1 LEEKI
6 MSRKSIFLALS
17 LLALAALALAACTPT
32 EVVKTVVVTQEVV
45 TEGET
50 VIQEVVVTATPEPEV
65 PTEAAPRTLVLCLGQ
80 EADTLYQYKSS
91 MLASSHVVQAI
102 YDGPIENATFG
113 YQPVILEKLP
123 SLADGDAVIQT
134 VAVAEGDT
142 VNDNDGNPAT
152 LTAKTADAPGTMVR
166 PAGCRST
173 DCAVEYD
180 GSNVT
185 EMDQMV
191 VTFKYLEG
199 LLWSDGTPLTA
210 ADSVYSF
217 ELALDPD
224 TPKATRTVEL
234 ATASYTAPDDVT
246 NVWTGI
252 PGYMDATYFINMWAP
267 LPKHIMGQYTA
278 AQIAEEFDAQ
288 KMWLG
293 WGPYVLD
300 EWIPGQ
306 QFTLHKNPNY
316 FRASEGLPK
325 FDNLVFRIVGEDGN
339 AAIAA
344 LLAGDCDV
352 IDQTTSLEGQSPLL
366 LDLQAAGQLVPTFV
380 TGTVWE
386 HVDFNEMPNPDIV
399 NKGSFAGWDQD
410 GDGFGPFGDA
420 RLRQALAMCMDRQAV
435 VDTALYGQS
444 IVPTV
449 YIPPNHP
456 MFYAD
461 AKVWPYDVAAA
472 TALLD
477 EIGWVDDDGD
487 PATPRVATGVTGV
500 PDGTKLSFLYQT
512 TTATLRTQ
520 VTQLIAQNLADCGVD
535 AQINQMPSSEWFA
548 TEGVLYTRQFDMGE
562 FAWLTGVEPSCD
574 LYQTSQIP
582 SEENGWAGQNYDGF
596 SNAEYDTVCAAA
608 KQSLPG
614 EEAYNINHAEAQ
626 RIFAEQL
633 PVVPLYLRIK
643 LAATRPD
650 MCGFLMDPTVN
661 SEFWNLENFDYGE
674 GCSQ

>member
-1 LEEKI
+1 

-17 LLALAALALAACTPT
+17 LVALVALALAACTPT
-32 EVVKTVVVTQEVV
+32 EVVKTVIVTQEVQV
-45 TEGET
+45 AGTP
-50 VIQEVVVTATPEPEV
+50 VIQEVVVTATPAPVV

-80 EADTLYQYKSS
+80 EPDSMYQYKST
-91 MLASSHVVQAI
+91 MAASLNVVNAF
-102 YDGPIENATFG
+102 YDGPYESNNFA
-113 YQPVILEKLP
+113 YQPVIFDKLP
-123 SLADGDAVIQT
+123 SISDGDAIIQP

-142 VNDNDGNPAT
+142 VNDNNGEPAT

-166 PAGCRST
+166 PSGCRSA

-180 GSNVT
+180 GTNVT

-191 VTFKYLEG
+191 VTFKMLEG
-199 LLWSDGTPLTA
+199 LLWSDGTPMTA
-210 ADSVYSF
+210 ADSVYAF

-224 TPKATRTVEL
+224 TPIATRTREL
-234 ATASYTAPDDVT
+234 HTASYAAPDDVT
-246 NVWTGI
+246 AVWTGI
-252 PGYMDATYFINMWAP
+252 PGYMDATYFINFWGP

-278 AQIAEEFDAQ
+278 AQLVEEFDAQ
-288 KMWLG
+288 KLWLG

-316 FRASEGLPK
+316 FRADEGLPK
-325 FDNLVFRIVGEDGN
+325 FDNLVYRIVGEDGN

-366 LDLQAAGQLVPTFV
+366 LDLQATGQLNPTFV

-386 HVDFNEMPNPDIV
+386 HVDWNEKPNPSII
-399 NKGSFAGWDQD
+399 NSGSFAGWDQD
-410 GDGFGPFGDA
+410 GDGFGPFGDV
-420 RLRQALAMCMDRQAV
+420 RLRQALSMCMDRQAV

-444 IVPTV
+444 VVPDV

-456 MFYAD
+456 LFNAE
-461 AKVWPYDVAAA
+461 AKTWPYDVAAA

-477 EIGWVDDDGD
+477 EIGWLDDDAD
-487 PATPRVATGVTGV
+487 PATPRVAKGVTGV

-520 VTQLIAQNLADCGVD
+520 VTQLIAQNLADCGVE
-535 AQINQMPSSEWFA
+535 AQINQMPAAEWFA
-548 TEGVLYTRQFDMGE
+548 TEGVLYTRQFDQGE

-582 SEENGWAGQNYDGF
+582 SEENGWSGQNYGGY
-596 SNAEYDTVCAAA
+596 SNSEYDNVCNAA
-608 KQSLPG
+608 KQALPG
-614 EEAYNINHAEAQ
+614 EEAYTTNHLEAQ
-626 RIFAEQL
+626 RIFAEEL
-633 PVVPLYLRIK
+633 PVIPLYLRLK

-650 MCGFLMDPTVN
+650 MCNFIMDPTNN

-674 GCSQ
+674 CAGQ